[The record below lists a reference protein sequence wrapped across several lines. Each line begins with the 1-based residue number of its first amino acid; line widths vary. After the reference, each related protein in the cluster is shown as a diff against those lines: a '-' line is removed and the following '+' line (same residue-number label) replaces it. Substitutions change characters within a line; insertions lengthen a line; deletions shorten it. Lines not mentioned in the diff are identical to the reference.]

1 MFKNKNKPCALCS
14 YDITIKAVL
23 CNDCKKIKE
32 WVRLH
37 GLKQILDF
45 INNNNSPAVV
55 VRGQPVPSA
64 PIMY

>member
-1 MFKNKNKPCALCS
+1 MFKTKNKPCALCS

-37 GLKQILDF
+37 GLKQILNF
-45 INNNNSPAVV
+45 INNNSPAI
-55 VRGQPVPSA
+55 VRGQPMPSA